1 MVRRLLLT
9 LTIAVST
16 WACSS
21 DDAPKDAEASGS
33 AEITAADTA
42 DAKTISFTEAKVD
55 SFVLRY
61 APGQVLRYRVHQFSE
76 AGPDSAVATTNSTHV
91 YTKKVR
97 AVRSDGS
104 FELTMRFDSVRVDA
118 VVRNRN
124 TGAVLLQQSYTSA
137 DSTQRTS
144 EKFVQFNA
152 LLGEEISV
160 FVSPR
165 GAILQVGDV
174 SPIVKKMVASAKQ
187 EVAPQMI
194 EQLSE
199 QLKAAVY
206 GSFHGQ
212 EIIPYPKEKID
223 ASGSWSNAMTTPLA
237 EFFNVST
244 VASYHIANIKE
255 VKSRR
260 IASIDATIDGSFSVR
275 PIPKDAP
282 FSVKVNSSSITGTSH
297 SLLDV
302 EGGYTISKKNAITM
316 NVSASIVTPKGERR
330 SVSQSQVSRYEIE
343 LLP

>member
-1 MVRRLLLT
+1 MVRRILLA
-9 LTIAVST
+9 LTIAVSM
-16 WACSS
+16 WACST
-21 DDAPKDAEASGS
+21 DDAPKDDAESGS
-33 AEITAADTA
+33 AEITVADTA
-42 DAKTISFTEAKVD
+42 DAKTISFIEAKVD

-61 APGQVLRYRVHQFSE
+61 TPGQELQYRVRQFSE
-76 AGPDSAVATTNSTHV
+76 AGPDSAVATTNSSHV

-104 FELTMRFDSVRVDA
+104 FEITMRFDSVKVDA

-124 TGAVLLQQSYTSA
+124 TGAVLLQQSYSSS
-137 DSTQRTS
+137 DSTHRS
-144 EKFVQFNA
+144 NDKFVQFNA

-174 SPIVKKMVASAKQ
+174 TPIVKKMIATAKQ
-187 EVAPQMI
+187 EVSPQM
-194 EQLSE
+194 SE
-199 QLKAAVY
+199 QLAEQLKTAIY

-212 EIIPYPKEKID
+212 EIIPYPIGKID
-223 ASGSWSNAMTTPLA
+223 STGSWSNSMTTPLP

-244 VASYHIANIKE
+244 VASYHIANVKE
-255 VKSRR
+255 VKNRR
-260 IASIDATIDGSFSVR
+260 IASIDATIKGAFTVR
-275 PIPKDAP
+275 PLPKDAP
-282 FSVKVNSSSITGTSH
+282 FSVKVNSSSISGSSR

-302 EGGYTISKKNAITM
+302 EGGYTISKKNTITM
-316 NVSASIVTPKGERR
+316 NVSATIVSPKGERR